1 MTRSHLRWLMASTA
15 MALAAGCTVGPDY
28 KRPPVVAPA
37 AYKETDGWKPAQPRA
52 PASGTA
58 WWSIYDDPVLDGLER
73 QIDISNQNLKAAE
86 AAYRQSQEIV
96 QEARAAYFP
105 TAGVSSAATRSG
117 QGTGSSSRTLGGSAF
132 IVQNQFSAS
141 GDVSWAPD
149 VWGKIRRT
157 VESDVATAQA
167 SAADLASARLSA
179 QGTLAIDYFI
189 MRADEETQ
197 RLYESTAVAYRRTLE
212 ITRNKYN
219 AGTAA
224 KTDVITAQAQ
234 LESTEALG
242 IAVGV
247 QRAQMEH
254 AIAVLIGKPPA
265 DVSIAPAPF
274 AKDVPVVPTG
284 VPSTLLERRPDIA
297 AAERTAA
304 AANAQ
309 IGVAIAAY
317 YPNITLSASYG
328 FSSTVLDTLFKSSNA
343 VWSFGPQLGETVF
356 DAGLRA
362 AQVAA
367 ARDAFDQAVANYRQT
382 VLTDFA
388 QVEDELAA
396 LRIYEQ
402 QAAAEVVAVNDAQ
415 LAVKLTLNQYRAGT
429 VDFTSVVTA
438 QATAFGDEQTAL
450 TIQQNRLV
458 ASVSL
463 VESLGGSWV
472 ATDLPSEDQVTAET
486 APPNASDPAASSP
499 FDGVLKVLQ

>member
-1 MTRSHLRWLMASTA
+1 MTRSHLRWLMATTA

-28 KRPPVVAPA
+28 QRPPVVTPA

-96 QEARAAYFP
+96 QEARATYFP
-105 TAGVSSAATRSG
+105 TVGVSGVATRSG
-117 QGTGSSSRTLGGSAF
+117 QGVSAASHALGGSGY

-149 VWGKIRRT
+149 IWGKIRRT

-179 QGTLAIDYFI
+179 QGTLAVDYFT
-189 MRADEETQ
+189 MRADEEMA
-197 RLYESTAVAYRRTLE
+197 RLYASTVVAYRRTLE
-212 ITRNKYN
+212 ITQNKYN

-265 DVSIAPAPF
+265 DLSIAPAPY
-274 AKDVPVVPTG
+274 AKDIPVVPTG
-284 VPSTLLERRPDIA
+284 LPSTLLERRPDIA
-297 AAERTAA
+297 AAERAAA

-328 FSSTVLDTLFKSSNA
+328 YASTALDTLFKSSNSM
-343 VWSFGPQLGETVF
+343 WSFGPQLAETVF
-356 DAGLRA
+356 DAGLRD

-396 LRIYEQ
+396 LRIYED
-402 QAAAEVVAVNDAQ
+402 QAKAEVIAVKDAQ
-415 LAVKLTLNQYRAGT
+415 LAVTLTLNQYRAGT

-438 QATAFGDEQTAL
+438 EATAFGDEQTAL
-450 TIQQNRLV
+450 TIQENRLI

-463 VESLGGSWV
+463 VESLGGSWM
-472 ATDLPSEDQVTAET
+472 ATDLPTEEQVKDDI
-486 APPNASDPAASSP
+486 APPGTPEAAASSP
-499 FDGVLKVLQ
+499 FDGVLKVFQ